1 MYKNSMLSKIKQF
14 SNNSKLLNEV
24 RYRITPFVISNR
36 KGVFL
41 FDDCRFLKLNLNCR
55 GDTCYGYVNMEETR
69 VKGRIYVSKLNHL
82 PFLDN
87 EAKLIF
93 VDFEPMKKKSDLLRI
108 FKEWARVII
117 PNGILMM
124 DNIEL
129 TSEVVLLLNQA
140 GFERVFFEFQK
151 DLPAAFFIYSP
162 KEDFYK
168 EKEFYR
174 DKGDKKLIISK
185 ENITGSEKIRIED
198 LDFDKESLHEVK
210 LLNVL
215 EYIQPKCI
223 QSFLIGIKDF
233 IKPGGELEVLVK
245 RECFEEEGKYISFFD
260 KSNLAQHLTE
270 IGFLFRKLEFQGDS
284 IRALVE
290 KRKTQKKPG
299 IKIERKKRVCAIG
312 QYLMKRYNELGFG
325 WDEIPRAMDELDID
339 YLLLDGT
346 RNMDKKALQKAILDY
361 RPDYILLILKETVP
375 LLFDIILQ
383 LKKMGTKV
391 LYWFSDPEQP
401 LKQDLSSAIDV
412 MFLTNRGQ
420 LDEYREAYSL
430 KRVYYMPQGISP
442 YSMYRRNIPEIFD
455 VGFTGAVSKVPLHS
469 TRRKIFDE
477 IGRRYIF
484 VARNNVRNNI
494 PEFYSQSKIVLGG
507 SDFDYELY
515 TSNRFY
521 VALGCGA
528 CYLTKKFKSIEL
540 LAENRKHM
548 LWFENQRE
556 LFDILDYYVT
566 HDSER
571 SAIRKRAEKWA
582 LERHTYAHRIKN
594 MLDIA
599 EGKTEKFYGFI

>member
-1 MYKNSMLSKIKQF
+1 
-14 SNNSKLLNEV
+14 
-24 RYRITPFVISNR
+24 
-36 KGVFL
+36 
-41 FDDCRFLKLNLNCR
+41 
-55 GDTCYGYVNMEETR
+55 
-69 VKGRIYVSKLNHL
+69 
-82 PFLDN
+82 
-87 EAKLIF
+87 
-93 VDFEPMKKKSDLLRI
+93 
-108 FKEWARVII
+108 
-117 PNGILMM
+117 
-124 DNIEL
+124 
-129 TSEVVLLLNQA
+129 
-140 GFERVFFEFQK
+140 
-151 DLPAAFFIYSP
+151 
-162 KEDFYK
+162 
-168 EKEFYR
+168 
-174 DKGDKKLIISK
+174 
-185 ENITGSEKIRIED
+185 
-198 LDFDKESLHEVK
+198 
-210 LLNVL
+210 
-215 EYIQPKCI
+215 
-223 QSFLIGIKDF
+223 
-233 IKPGGELEVLVK
+233 
-245 RECFEEEGKYISFFD
+245 
-260 KSNLAQHLTE
+260 
-270 IGFLFRKLEFQGDS
+270 
-284 IRALVE
+284 
-290 KRKTQKKPG
+290 
-299 IKIERKKRVCAIG
+299 
-312 QYLMKRYNELGFG
+312 MKRYNELGFG